1 MCTLIAVHRC
11 IPGRWLAVGA
21 NRDEFFDRPSEPPR
35 IRLAGETRVVAP
47 LDRRAGGTW
56 LGVGAH
62 GVFAALTNLA
72 SGSPDPTMKSRG
84 SIVWNALSCESA
96 RDAATVMEALPVRS
110 FNPFNCF
117 VADEQEAFLISYR
130 DRPEAMPLEPG
141 VYVIGNADAL
151 ASRQGCR
158 GDATGRD
165 PKQVRVERVEAQVE
179 AALSLSGEDRLAAL
193 QTICRLHGTPE
204 DEQAV
209 TCLHGSDTYGTRSS
223 ILLEMSDADRESRL
237 LYADGAPC
245 TSEYSDFSSLLD
257 ELRCAPS
264 YGSTESP
271 MRISS

>member
-11 IPGRWLAVGA
+11 LPGRWLAVGA

-35 IRLAGETRVVAP
+35 LRLSGETPVVAP

-84 SIVWNALSCESA
+84 SIVWDALSSTRA
-96 RDAATVMEALPVRS
+96 RDAAGTMEDLPCRAY
-110 FNPFNCF
+110 NPFNCF
-117 VADEQEAFLISYR
+117 VADEEEAFLITYR
-130 DRPEAMPLEPG
+130 DRAEAIALEPG

-151 ASRQGCR
+151 AAQQGPMADEKR
-158 GDATGRD
+158 RD
-165 PKQVRVERVEAQVE
+165 PRQERVKGVEALVE
-179 AALSLSGEDRLAAL
+179 AALSGSEEDRLSAL
-193 QTICRLHGTPE
+193 RRICRLHGSPE
-204 DEQAV
+204 NEQAV
-209 TCLHGSDTYGTRSS
+209 TCIHGSDTYGTRSS
-223 ILLEMSDADRESRL
+223 ILLELSEAGRESRL

-245 TSEYSDFSSLLD
+245 QSEYSDFSSLLD

-264 YGSTESP
+264 YGSTESL

>member
-35 IRLAGETRVVAP
+35 LRLSGATPVVAP

-84 SIVWNALSCESA
+84 SIVWDALSSTSA
-96 RDAATVMEALPVRS
+96 REAAETMEALPIRTY
-110 FNPFNCF
+110 NPFNCF
-117 VADEQEAFLISYR
+117 VADEEEAFLVSYR
-130 DRPEAMPLEPG
+130 DRAEAIALEPG
-141 VYVIGNADAL
+141 IYVIGNADAL
-151 ASRQGCR
+151 ASHQGRRADVNIGDPRQ
-158 GDATGRD
+158 
-165 PKQVRVERVEAQVE
+165 ERVEGVE
-179 AALSLSGEDRLAAL
+179 AHVQAALSGSEEDHLAAL
-193 QTICRLHGTPE
+193 RTICRLHGSPE
-204 DEQAV
+204 DEHAV
-209 TCLHGSDTYGTRSS
+209 TCIHGSDTYGTRSS
-223 ILLEMSDADRESRL
+223 ILLELSEAARESRL

-245 TSEYSDFSSLLD
+245 ESEYLDFSSLLD

-264 YGSTESP
+264 YGSAESL